1 MLYIIKPHLWEQ
13 IKHSCSDYIG
23 SIVTSNYL
31 QEVNVMNSHL
41 FEIFSSEKSVDILHS
56 VELFAGIIA
65 AAFVVGLACIAV
77 V

>member
-1 MLYIIKPHLWEQ
+1 
-13 IKHSCSDYIG
+13 
-23 SIVTSNYL
+23 
-31 QEVNVMNSHL
+31 MNSHL

>member
-1 MLYIIKPHLWEQ
+1 
-13 IKHSCSDYIG
+13 
-23 SIVTSNYL
+23 
-31 QEVNVMNSHL
+31 MNSHL
-41 FEIFSSEKSVDILHS
+41 LEIIRSEKSIDIMHS